1 MSERVLILG
10 GGFAGLNAAAHLERM
25 LTDRLDIRIT
35 LVSRDNYSLFTPML
49 AEVAGG
55 GIEPSHIVNPV
66 RGFLKRTEF
75 REGIVRSID
84 LATQTVHTEH
94 PQSHQPTALMY
105 DRLVIALGSV
115 TNYRGLAGVK
125 EHAFGLKTMADAQ
138 AIRDHV
144 ISVLEQAALIEE
156 PAQRACLLTFVIAG
170 GGFSGSELCGAL
182 QDFIDRALR
191 LYANID
197 RSEIRLVL
205 AHPGPRLLP
214 EVGDE
219 LGEYAGQEL
228 MRRGVE
234 VRVNTK
240 VKSAT
245 SHSVTLDGDE
255 MILTHTLVWTAG
267 TSPSPALKGIACEVD
282 GRGAVKVDA
291 FLEVQGWPGVF
302 ALGDCANIPD
312 PRTGKPYPP
321 TAQHAIRES
330 AVAARNVAASLG
342 EGEPVQF
349 VFDTLGQLAVLGRRT
364 AVAEM
369 RGWRFS
375 GFLAFWMWRTVYW
388 LKLPRLDRQIRVA
401 VDWTL
406 DLLFPPDTVQ
416 IGSGRMPTEEDEHL
430 GVEHDELVTAWAAN
444 GQTPPALIAPAD
456 EITTDEVIADPARD
470 EVGARR

>member
-1 MSERVLILG
+1 MPERVLILG
-10 GGFAGLNAAAHLERM
+10 GGFAGLNTAAHLER
-25 LTDRLDIRIT
+25 LLADRPDVRIT

-75 REGIVRSID
+75 REGIVRRVD
-84 LATQTVHTEH
+84 LAAQTVETEH
-94 PQSHQPTALMY
+94 PQSHQPSALMY

-115 TNYRGLAGVK
+115 TNYRGLAGVR

-144 ISVLEQAALIEE
+144 ISVLEQAALVDD
-156 PAQRACLLTFVIAG
+156 PVQRACLLTFVIAG
-170 GGFSGSELCGAL
+170 GGFSGAELCGAL
-182 QDFIDRALR
+182 QDFVDRALR
-191 LYANID
+191 LYPNID

-219 LGEYAGQEL
+219 LGEYAGEEL

-245 SHSVTLDGDE
+245 SHSVTLDADE
-255 MILTHTLVWTAG
+255 TVMTHTLVWTAG

-282 GRGAVKVDA
+282 GRGAVKVDPY
-291 FLEVQGWPGVF
+291 LEVLGWPGVF

-342 EGEPVQF
+342 EGGPVQF
-349 VFDTLGQLAVLGRRT
+349 IFDTIGQLAVLGHRT
-364 AVAEM
+364 AVAEV

-388 LKLPRLDRQIRVA
+388 LKLPRLERQIRVA

-416 IGSGRMPTEEDEHL
+416 IGTGRRPTEEDEHTSA
-430 GVEHDELVTAWAAN
+430 EHDDLVAAWSASSRTPAAI
-444 GQTPPALIAPAD
+444 TSPADAPA
-456 EITTDEVIADPARD
+456 AAPARD
-470 EVGARR
+470 EVGVRG